1 MVNIETN
8 CQSIII
14 ELNSYLCKQ
23 HSNLF
28 DWSNQLN

>member
-8 CQSIII
+8 YQSIII

-23 HSNLF
+23 YGHLF